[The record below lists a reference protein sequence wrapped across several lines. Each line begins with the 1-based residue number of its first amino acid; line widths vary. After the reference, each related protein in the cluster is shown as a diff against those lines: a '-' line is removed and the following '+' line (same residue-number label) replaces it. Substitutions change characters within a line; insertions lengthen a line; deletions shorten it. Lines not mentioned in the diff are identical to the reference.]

1 MFMHPDIRTR
11 MLKFGFNDELLVS
24 FCAQTIASEFA
35 NVGKI
40 LGSPD
45 LSKKCLHNRSPFK

>member
-1 MFMHPDIRTR
+1 MFMHPDIRAR
-11 MLKFGFNDELLVS
+11 MLKCGFNDELLVS

-40 LGSPD
+40 LGSSD
-45 LSKKCLHNRSPFK
+45 LSKKCLYNRSSFK